1 MSHKAARAPHRIGVG
16 CDFQGVTTLVP
27 SLLYELG
34 LLAISCELEEGGSG
48 QAVGRVEKPNAQPQ
62 DCW

>member
-1 MSHKAARAPHRIGVG
+1 MSQKAARAPHRIGVG
-16 CDFQGVTTLVP
+16 CESQRVTALVP

-34 LLAISCELEEGGSG
+34 LLAISRQLEEGGSG